1 MPGFDDLFQIP
12 TLSPAYAIP
21 LIAVG
26 LLFAFFGTKIF
37 RALIFLAGGV
47 ALGAGL
53 ALVLRALGY
62 DTLIVIGAGA
72 LGFIV
77 GGFIALF
84 LLRLAIFFIGAYI
97 GYVIGVRF
105 FPGNTLAILVAVIA
119 AGLLFM
125 LLYRVVL
132 AVFTAVIGGAL
143 VGAGMLLLGIDHY
156 IVAVAALA
164 VILLGVAYQ
173 LLFSR
178 HRRV

>member
-12 TLSPAYAIP
+12 VLSSAYAIP

-26 LLFAFFGTKIF
+26 LLFAFFGKRIF
-37 RALIFLAGGV
+37 RVLIFLAGGV

-62 DTLIVIGAGA
+62 DTLFVMGAGA

-84 LLRLAIFFIGAYI
+84 LLRLAVFFIGAYV

-105 FPGNTLAILVAVIA
+105 FPGNMLAILIVVIA
-119 AGLLFM
+119 AGLLFIV
-125 LLYRVVL
+125 LYRVVL
-132 AVFTAVIGGAL
+132 AVFTAVTGGAL

-156 IVAVAALA
+156 IVAVVTL
-164 VILLGVAYQ
+164 VVMLLGVLFQ
-173 LLFSR
+173 LLGSR
-178 HRRV
+178 HKRV